1 MTKATTTAGV
11 RRSKRKLTVADRVLL
26 ALAHVASGTKDA
38 VPYEEIVIESW
49 RRFPDRF
56 SLRGHPEHPDSED
69 QNPALYGRLVPSGLV
84 VALGDKTFRL
94 TDDGLAKA
102 NALDASLRRSTAV
115 MRQRK
120 LGRVQELLLKSAL
133 RSDAYQKW
141 EDGRVQELVDFDA
154 RTLFGVTP
162 ATRVDERV
170 ARVRAMREAALAA
183 KEAGHPEGGP
193 IAELI
198 DHLSRFFPEVAGSS
212 GRGSNGVQDD

>member
-1 MTKATTTAGV
+1 MARASAAAGK

-26 ALAHVASGTKDA
+26 ALAHVASGTKAA

-49 RRFPDRF
+49 KRFPDRF

-102 NALDASLRRSTAV
+102 NALDAGLGGGTADI
-115 MRQRK
+115 RQRK
-120 LGRVQELLLKSAL
+120 LDRVQELLLKSAL
-133 RSDAYQKW
+133 NSDAYRKW

-154 RTLFGVTP
+154 RTLFGITP
-162 ATRVDERV
+162 ATKADERV
-170 ARVRAMREAALAA
+170 ARVQAMRGAAHAA
-183 KEAGHPEGGP
+183 KEAGHSEGVP
-193 IAELI
+193 VAELI
-198 DHLSRFFPEVAGSS
+198 DHLSRCFPEIAGS
-212 GRGSNGVQDD
+212 GGCGSDGT